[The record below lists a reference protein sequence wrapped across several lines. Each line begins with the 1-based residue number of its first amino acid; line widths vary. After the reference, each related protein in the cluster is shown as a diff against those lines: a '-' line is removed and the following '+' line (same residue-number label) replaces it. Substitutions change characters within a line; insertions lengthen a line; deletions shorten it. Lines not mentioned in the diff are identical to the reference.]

1 MIHWNETLERAEDD
15 TKILSKVTGSM
26 ELPLTEGVIPGG
38 PVLNRGTKGVQIM
51 SLVLYMQNLR

>member
-1 MIHWNETLERAEDD
+1 MTQR
-15 TKILSKVTGSM
+15 ILSKVTGSM

-38 PVLNRGTKGVQIM
+38 PVLNRGSKGVQIM

>member
-26 ELPLTEGVIPGG
+26 ELPLTEDPKLGNSSQACFIILSIILTGKS
-38 PVLNRGTKGVQIM
+38 LQCTKT
-51 SLVLYMQNLR
+51 